1 MHELGVNAARCARRW
16 SLVRMSARADATKQ
30 LSAPLKSRRGECSNT
45 KRKAAR
51 RQRTTVKSY
60 SFTQARLA
68 QSVERK
74 ALNLV
79 VVGSS
84 PTVGVCTRARC
95 TSFRHQR
102 ARMNAITPLESI
114 TVDSGVAQWLACW
127 AHNPKVRGSKPR
139 SAICVWLPR
148 AGAHPC
154 DYNRLHQ

>member
-1 MHELGVNAARCARRW
+1 MVACEDERSSRCDQAIE
-16 SLVRMSARADATKQ
+16 RAPAV
-30 LSAPLKSRRGECSNT
+30 
-45 KRKAAR
+45 AAR
-51 RQRTTVKSY
+51 RVLEHQAESGRGQRRTVRSY

-148 AGAHPC
+148 AGAYPC
-154 DYNRLHQ
+154 DYTRLHQ